1 MDPSAGCCFPV
12 SQGFRCSACYKLET
26 TLFLWVQKVT
36 LETPVSSLEGPE
48 GAVDPSAGCCFPVSQ
63 GLGSSAC

>member
-36 LETPVSSLEGPE
+36 LETPVSSLEGRKE
-48 GAVDPSAGCCFPVSQ
+48 RWILQLGAVSPFRKV
-63 GLGSSAC
+63 